1 MDRLTASVARP
12 VISTVHGTLVAMG
25 NERTKLN
32 AIGIVVQDMSRS
44 LKFYRQLGLEFA
56 GGADAEQHVEAK
68 IGEGVMLMFDLADMV
83 RTFDPV
89 WTAPDGSPRV
99 SLAFECENPAAVD
112 ERYAELL
119 AAGAG
124 VRRPPW
130 DAVWGM
136 RYALLLDPDG
146 NGIDLYCALR

>member
-1 MDRLTASVARP
+1 MTEP
-12 VISTVHGTLVAMG
+12 
-25 NERTKLN
+25 TKLH
-32 AIGIVVQDMSRS
+32 AIGIVVQDMPRT

-56 GGADAEQHVEAK
+56 EGADAEDHVEAK
-68 IGEGVMLMFDLADMV
+68 LGDGVTLMFDLAEMV
-83 RTFDPV
+83 RSFDPA
-89 WTAPDGSPRV
+89 WTAAEGSPRV
-99 SLAFECENPAAVD
+99 SFAFECESPGAVD

-146 NGIDLYCALR
+146 NGIDLYAKLG

>member
-1 MDRLTASVARP
+1 MTTPSGP
-12 VISTVHGTLVAMG
+12 
-25 NERTKLN
+25 N
-32 AIGIVVQDMSRS
+32 AIGIVVQEMSRS
-44 LKFYRQLGLEFA
+44 LKFYRQLGLEFPE
-56 GGADAEQHVEAK
+56 GADAEEHVEAK
-68 IGEGVMLMFDLADMV
+68 IAEGVTLMFDLAGMV
-83 RTFDPV
+83 RNFDPA

-99 SLAFECENPAAVD
+99 AFAFECESPAAVD
-112 ERYAELL
+112 ERYGELL

-146 NGIDLYCALR
+146 NGIDLYARLS

>member
-1 MDRLTASVARP
+1 MTEA
-12 VISTVHGTLVAMG
+12 
-25 NERTKLN
+25 TKLN
-32 AIGIVVQDMSRS
+32 AIGIVVQDMPRS
-44 LKFYRQLGLEFA
+44 LKFYRRLGLEFA
-56 GGADAEQHVEAK
+56 EGADSEDHVEAK
-68 IGEGVMLMFDLADMV
+68 LGDGVTLMFDLVEMV
-83 RTFDPV
+83 RGFDPA

-99 SLAFECENPAAVD
+99 SFAFECESPATVD

-146 NGIDLYCALR
+146 NGIDLYAKLG

>member
-1 MDRLTASVARP
+1 M
-12 VISTVHGTLVAMG
+12 GTG
-25 NERTKLN
+25 QTKLN
-32 AIGIVVQDMSRS
+32 AIGIVVQDMPRS

-56 GGADAEQHVEAK
+56 EGADAEQHVEAK
-68 IGEGVMLMFDLADMV
+68 LGDGVTLMFDLAEMV
-83 RTFDPV
+83 RGFDPA
-89 WTAPDGSPRV
+89 WSAPDGSPRV
-99 SLAFECENPAAVD
+99 SFAFECESPAAVD

-146 NGIDLYCALR
+146 NGIDLYCALS

>member
-1 MDRLTASVARP
+1 MTEA
-12 VISTVHGTLVAMG
+12 
-25 NERTKLN
+25 TKLN
-32 AIGIVVQDMSRS
+32 AIGIVVQDMPRS
-44 LKFYRQLGLEFA
+44 LKFYRRLGLEFA
-56 GGADAEQHVEAK
+56 EGADAEDHVEAK
-68 IGEGVMLMFDLADMV
+68 LGDGVTLMFDLVEMV
-83 RTFDPV
+83 RGFDPA

-99 SLAFECENPAAVD
+99 SFAFECESPATVD

-146 NGIDLYCALR
+146 NGIDLYAKLG

>member
-1 MDRLTASVARP
+1 LMTT
-12 VISTVHGTLVAMG
+12 ST
-25 NERTKLN
+25 RLN
-32 AIGIVVQDMSRS
+32 AIGVVVQDMSRS
-44 LKFYRQLGLEFA
+44 VAFYRRLGLEFA
-56 GGADAEQHVEAK
+56 EGADAEEHVEAK
-68 IGEGVMLMFDLADMV
+68 IAEGVTLMFDVASMV
-83 RTFDPV
+83 RTFDPA
-89 WTAPDGSPRV
+89 WTGPGGSPRV
-99 SLAFECENPAAVD
+99 SFAFECESPAAVD

-146 NGIDLYCALR
+146 NGIDLYAKLS